1 MACHWELAYA
11 HHLPG
16 VCNVHNLVLGGR
28 RLLMRHMSFLCA
40 CAHVT
45 FHDCCLG
52 CVTQDETGVWER
64 RLAILAE
71 GLQVLNAIQ
80 RKWVYLEPIFARGAL
95 PNEQPR
101 FRRVQ
106 YLLSPAFTVY
116 LTTQAACLMLCY
128 IMSRLHNLSLRHAAH
143 SVFCA
148 CTLMMMCC
156 VQIDDQ
162 FRQLLSGTEG
172 DPMVVHFAD
181 IPCIMVS
188 SAMQL
193 SDMP

>member
-1 MACHWELAYA
+1 
-11 HHLPG
+11 
-16 VCNVHNLVLGGR
+16 
-28 RLLMRHMSFLCA
+28 MRHMSFLCA

-45 FHDCCLG
+45 FHDCCLA

-106 YLLSPAFTVY
+106 YLFMTSLHCISNNTSSLSYA
-116 LTTQAACLMLCY
+116 LLHHAKAAQPELKACCPFCLLCVHTDDDV
-128 IMSRLHNLSLRHAAH
+128 L
-143 SVFCA
+143 
-148 CTLMMMCC
+148 C

-162 FRQLLSGTEG
+162 FQQLLSGTEG

-181 IPCIMVS
+181 IPRIMVNF
-188 SAMQL
+188 AMQL
-193 SDMP
+193 SNMP